1 MAIARVDPAA
11 GFVSDEVAAHLSADT
26 AVGSAFLARA
36 FIVLSVL
43 VALGIIWNVYL
54 AGRGLRE
61 SHRRTWLF
69 TGVAIAGTTA
79 WMALT
84 WYVASTGILADFS
97 LRLPPMLVLFIVILT
112 MSVAIA
118 NTRYGTRFVEGLP
131 LWILIAGQ
139 CFRLPLEVLMH
150 RAAHEGVMPT
160 QMTYTG
166 WNFDIVTGITAL
178 PVAWWLARGHR
189 HARTVAIV
197 WNTVGAILLAN
208 ILTIAMLSTPLVAAF
223 GPERLNVW
231 VAHPPY
237 VWLPT
242 LLVVCAITSHLVIYR
257 KLRATA
263 TRRP

>member
-1 MAIARVDPAA
+1 MQ
-11 GFVSDEVAAHLSADT
+11 S
-26 AVGSAFLARA
+26 
-36 FIVLSVL
+36 FIVLSVV
-43 VALGIIWNVYL
+43 VALGIIVNVYL

-79 WMALT
+79 WMTLT
-84 WYVASTGILADFS
+84 WYVASTGLLSDFT
-97 LRLPPMLVLFIVILT
+97 LRPPPMLLLFIVVVT
-112 MSVAIA
+112 MAVAIA
-118 NTRYGTRFVEGLP
+118 YTRYGTRFVEGLP
-131 LWILIAGQ
+131 LWILIGGQ
-139 CFRLPLEVLMH
+139 SFRLPLEVLMH
-150 RAAHEGVMPT
+150 RAAHEGVMPP
-160 QMTYTG
+160 QMSYTG
-166 WNFDIVTGITAL
+166 WNFDIVTGISAL

-189 HARTVAIV
+189 HARAVAIV
-197 WNTVGAILLAN
+197 WNTVGSILLAN
-208 ILTIAMLSTPLVAAF
+208 ILAIAMLSTPLVAAF
-223 GPERLNVW
+223 GPERLNLW